1 MNASLIMN
9 FLVFNSDNILK
20 TEITYDRKIKIT
32 IEKYEDLVMFEWGE
46 FVCDFLKNGGRKELT
61 TWLKG
66 KLKGEIDKKQ
76 IIFSELLK

>member
-1 MNASLIMN
+1 MN

-32 IEKYEDLVMFEWGE
+32 IEKYEDLVMFDWGE

>member
-1 MNASLIMN
+1 MN